1 MTKHVLTLEDFE
13 DGVEMCSTITQLS
26 DEQARDIEYLS
37 RFTEESYKYTI
48 LHIVI
53 SISYY
58 FWVTI
63 QELRRFIYDK
73 WNHDD

>member
-26 DEQARDIEYLS
+26 DEQAKDIEYLS